1 MKMDMH
7 LHSNFSDGKNTIEE
21 MTSKSVELGYKH
33 IAFTDHVWRTTDWL
47 GRYVAEIDR
56 IRAKY
61 TSVNIHSGV
70 EAKVLNLKGDV
81 DAQESFF
88 KKVGLILA
96 AFHRIPDGKG
106 GFLSRAEVLGD
117 RDMAL
122 NLWCQAFMGV
132 LENKNVHII
141 AHPTA
146 ALKRYG
152 VDLPLE
158 MKRSIAR
165 KTKRCGK
172 ILEANIRYQVP
183 DDEFLAVL
191 RAEGIPLSFG
201 SDSHNIRELE
211 ESGANKWWGALEAI
225 NSERDF
231 RSLSQ

>member
-21 MTSKSVELGYKH
+21 MTRKSVELGYKH

-47 GRYVAEIDR
+47 DRYVAEIDR

-61 TSVNIHSGV
+61 TSVKIHSGV

-81 DAQESFF
+81 DAQEFF
-88 KKVGLILA
+88 FEKVDLVLA

-106 GFLSRAEVLGD
+106 GFLSRAEVLSD
-117 RDMAL
+117 KYVAL
-122 NLWCQAFMGV
+122 NLWYQAFMGV

-152 VDLPLE
+152 IDLPLE
-158 MKRSIAR
+158 MKRNVAR
-165 KTKRCGK
+165 KAERCRK
-172 ILEANIRYQVP
+172 ALEVNIRYQVP

-191 RAEGIPLSFG
+191 LEKKVPLSFG
-201 SDSHNIRELE
+201 SDSHNTRELE
-211 ESGANKWWGALEAI
+211 ESKANKWWRALETI
-225 NSERDF
+225 NSKRDF
-231 RSLSQ
+231 TRLSQ